1 MFIYQHS
8 GMGSGRYNSGMY
20 TFLRPLLFSLDAESA
35 HHLTL
40 LSLQIAARTGTLR
53 PCVGRV
59 APAPRRVM
67 GIDFPNP
74 VGLAAGLDKNGEYID
89 ALAAL
94 GFGFLEI
101 GTITPRPQPGNPRPR
116 MFRLPAAGA
125 VINRMGFNNHGVDA
139 LLANVGRARYRG
151 VLGINIGKNFDTP
164 IERAADDYLIC
175 LRKVYSSATYVT
187 VNISSPNTKNLR
199 QLQQSDELGQLL
211 GALKEERARLADRH
225 GRRVPLAL
233 KIAPDLD
240 ETQLSV
246 IADLLVTHGIDAVIA
261 TNTTLARD
269 AVARLPYGNEAGGLS
284 GAPLTT
290 QAQAVTAQL
299 AAKLAGAV
307 PVIGVGGIMNG
318 DDAAQRISAGAA
330 LVQLYTGLVYAGPAL
345 VGDCVNAI
353 RKARS

>member
-1 MFIYQHS
+1 
-8 GMGSGRYNSGMY
+8 MY
-20 TFLRPLLFSLDAESA
+20 TLIRPLLFSLDAESA

-40 LSLQIAARTGTLR
+40 KSLQIAARTGVLR
-53 PCVGRV
+53 PCLPRV
-59 APAPRRVM
+59 SPMPCRVM
-67 GIDFPNP
+67 GIEFPNP
-74 VGLAAGLDKNGEYID
+74 VGLAAGLDKNGDYID
-89 ALAAL
+89 AMAAL

-116 MFRLPAAGA
+116 MFRLPEAHA
-125 VINRMGFNNHGVDA
+125 VINRMGFNNNGVDA
-139 LLANVGRARYRG
+139 LLANVKRAGYRG

-175 LRKVYSSATYVT
+175 LRKVYSSATYIT

-211 GALKEERARLADRH
+211 GALKQERELLAQQH
-225 GRRVPLAL
+225 GKRVPLAL

-240 ETQLSV
+240 DTQINV
-246 IADLLVTHGIDAVIA
+246 IADLLVSHGIDAVIA

-269 AVARLPYGNEAGGLS
+269 AVAQLPHGNEAGGLS

-290 QAQAVTAQL
+290 QAQAVTAKL
-299 AAKLAGAV
+299 TAKLAGAI

-318 DDAAQRISAGAA
+318 TDAAQRTAAGAS
-330 LVQLYTGLVYAGPAL
+330 LVQLYTGLVYAGPQL
-345 VGDCVNAI
+345 VSDCVEAI
-353 RKARS
+353 RRR